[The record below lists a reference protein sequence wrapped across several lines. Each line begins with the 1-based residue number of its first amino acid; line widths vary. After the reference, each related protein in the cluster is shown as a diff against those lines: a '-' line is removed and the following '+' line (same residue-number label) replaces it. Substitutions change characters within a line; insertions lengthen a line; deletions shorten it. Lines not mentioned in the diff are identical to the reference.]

1 MLVIDVMMSRQ
12 NSTGGP
18 YHHIPVM
25 LNEVLETLTL
35 RGGNVYVDGTFGGG
49 GHSRAILE
57 NSDCHLIA
65 TDRDKN
71 SIQYAEDLRDSHGD
85 RFSFFISKFSKI
97 PDLLRDS
104 SINRVDGILLDLGV
118 SSFQLDDPKR
128 GFSFQ
133 SDGPLDMRMGEN
145 SLSAYDV
152 VNKLKEI
159 HLAEIIR
166 DFGEERHAR
175 LVARRICEYRESKK
189 IETTLELTKIIENT
203 IGNFYK
209 KQPGKSI
216 HPATRTFQAIRILVN
231 NEMQEIINLLSNL
244 TNYLNQ
250 GGRVVV
256 ITFHSIEDRIV
267 KNIFTH
273 LTESAI
279 SKSRYEPSRKSILDS
294 PFIYPT
300 KKFLIPQETE
310 ITLNPR
316 SRSAKLRC
324 IERTDSLFRENLD
337 IYSMNKYEEIIRVL
351 V

>member
-57 NSDCHLIA
+57 NSDCTLIA

-97 PDLLRDS
+97 PDLLSDS

-118 SSFQLDDPKR
+118 SSFQLDNPKR

-159 HLAEIIR
+159 QLAEIIK

-189 IETTLELTKIIENT
+189 IETTLELAKIIENT

-231 NEMQEIINLLSNL
+231 NEMLEIINLLSNL

-273 LTESAI
+273 LTKSTLP
-279 SKSRYEPSRKSILDS
+279 KSRYEPSKKSILDS

-324 IERTDSLFRENLD
+324 VERTDSLFRENLD
-337 IYSMNKYEEIIRVL
+337 IYSMNKYEEIIRAL

>member
-25 LNEVLETLTL
+25 LN
-35 RGGNVYVDGTFGGG
+35 
-49 GHSRAILE
+49 
-57 NSDCHLIA
+57 SDCTLIA

-71 SIQYAEDLRDSHGD
+71 SIQYAEDLRNSHGD

-97 PDLLRDS
+97 PDLLRDL

-175 LVARRICEYRESKK
+175 LVARSICKYRESKK
-189 IETTLELTKIIENT
+189 N
-203 IGNFYK
+203 
-209 KQPGKSI
+209 
-216 HPATRTFQAIRILVN
+216 
-231 NEMQEIINLLSNL
+231 
-244 TNYLNQ
+244 
-250 GGRVVV
+250 
-256 ITFHSIEDRIV
+256 
-267 KNIFTH
+267 
-273 LTESAI
+273 
-279 SKSRYEPSRKSILDS
+279 
-294 PFIYPT
+294 
-300 KKFLIPQETE
+300 
-310 ITLNPR
+310 
-316 SRSAKLRC
+316 
-324 IERTDSLFRENLD
+324 
-337 IYSMNKYEEIIRVL
+337 
-351 V
+351 